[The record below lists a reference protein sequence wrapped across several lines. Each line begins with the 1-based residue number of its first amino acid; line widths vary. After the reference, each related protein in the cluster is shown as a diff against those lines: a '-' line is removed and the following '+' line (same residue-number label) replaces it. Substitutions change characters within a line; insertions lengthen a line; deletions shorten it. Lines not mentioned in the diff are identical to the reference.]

1 MHFLVSGEESDSET
15 TEWENQQIRKGV
27 TGAQLV
33 SAQQD
38 SVYSSFIMKSID
50 RPDEPKSTGNLLEQA
65 YAKSSLETAR
75 QMMNKQKQSTAKPTG
90 PRNPEEVHSKL
101 LERLQQVKRLHGKHV
116 LEIQQ
121 MDDRLKD
128 LKVTET
134 ENAENAPV
142 AAIKYRFYQEL
153 RGYVTDL
160 VECLDEKVAVKYI
173 ILCCVC

>member
-1 MHFLVSGEESDSET
+1 
-15 TEWENQQIRKGV
+15 
-27 TGAQLV
+27 
-33 SAQQD
+33 
-38 SVYSSFIMKSID
+38 MKSID

-65 YAKSSLETAR
+65 YAKSSLEKAR
-75 QMMNKQKQSTAKPTG
+75 QMMNKQKQSSTKPTG
-90 PRNPEEVHSKL
+90 PRRPEEVHNKL
-101 LERLQQVKRLHGKHV
+101 RERLQQVRQLHNKHV
-116 LEIQQ
+116 DEIQQ

-160 VECLDEKVAVKYI
+160 VECLDEKV
-173 ILCCVC
+173 ILVN